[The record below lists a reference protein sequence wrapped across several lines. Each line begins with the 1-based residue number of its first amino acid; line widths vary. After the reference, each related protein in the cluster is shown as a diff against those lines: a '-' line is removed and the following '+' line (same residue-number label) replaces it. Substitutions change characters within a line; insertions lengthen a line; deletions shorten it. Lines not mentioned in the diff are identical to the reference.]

1 MLHIITPN
9 HIYVECVPDMPAPG
23 AQWRYT
29 VRILVVSDTHRDRSA
44 LRDAILRQ
52 PEAEAVIHLGDGAEE
67 AEEMRDKFPEKTF
80 FLVRGNCDWSKRLP
94 VEGLETFRGKNIFY
108 THGYTYNVKYG
119 IEEALTAARAKKA
132 DVLLFGHTHQPVAE
146 YREGIYVMNPGS
158 LHGAEGTY
166 GIVDLTDAGIV
177 TGILKI

>member
-1 MLHIITPN
+1 M
-9 HIYVECVPDMPAPG
+9 
-23 AQWRYT
+23 
-29 VRILVVSDTHRDRSA
+29 RILVVSDTHRDRSA
-44 LRDAILRQ
+44 LRAAILRQ
-52 PEAEAVIHLGDGAEE
+52 PSAEVVIHLGDGAEE
-67 AEEMRDKFPEKTF
+67 AEEMREKFPEKTF
-80 FLVRGNCDWSKRLP
+80 FLVRGNCDWGRHLP

-119 IEEALTAARAKKA
+119 TEKILAAAREKEA

-158 LHGAEGTY
+158 LRGAEGTY
-166 GIVDLTDAGIV
+166 GIVDLTDAGVV